1 MNKTLQT
8 LFCFCA
14 AAMLFCSCAK
24 EEPEPNTSS
33 RAAVKLRA
41 VFADSYSATNKGGAK
56 VVVDNTVTP
65 AFLEGD
71 EVWVS
76 GETFTATVDGDEF
89 TLTGSAATPYAAV
102 YPYDCVDLTEQG
114 ESTGFPVSLT
124 LPAEQPYEVDGSG
137 NQIIN
142 APMAALADD
151 EPLLEFKNVCSLVRI
166 RVRNNYEGEGDI
178 TLSSITIAASSAN
191 LSGSASI
198 TESEG
203 NFTLAVSSG
212 SKSVTLTGLSEE
224 VKVNKSSKDYYIY
237 IPPISGETLT
247 ITVNGKYSDKTL
259 GEFTQVST
267 SGVSLAKSEIGAASH
282 RLNDCE
288 YFFTKAFSVA
298 ADRQVYFSPG
308 NLEYQP
314 STNTFQFADEQWT
327 SFIGSSTYG
336 NLLTESNRVSTD
348 KWLDRFG
355 WGTSGWDGSG
365 ATYYHPYNLMC
376 TNNSSIGYGYGPSAN
391 SYRQSLTGDY
401 KNADWGIY
409 NNIKN
414 GDKTDAAGTWR
425 TPTSSEWSY
434 VYGSRS
440 LATSRKARATVN
452 GILGLILLPDNWKKP
467 AGISMTLDPANST
480 TNVYTSDEWHLLE
493 KYGAVF
499 IPVTGKSTTRIT
511 GTGTVASNSEYT
523 NGYYWSSTVYGGGSY
538 PSYAYSFYFFSGS
551 NDGGVGSTD
560 GKGIHVKY
568 SSIAVRLVKDV
579 E

>member
-8 LFCFCA
+8 FLCLGA
-14 AAMLFCSCAK
+14 AALLFGACQK
-24 EEPEPNTSS
+24 DEPVASVSIRATIADAYTSNES
-33 RAAVKLRA
+33 
-41 VFADSYSATNKGGAK
+41 GAK
-56 VVVDNTVTP
+56 VVVDNTVKP
-65 AFLEGD
+65 AFVTGD
-71 EVWVS
+71 KVWIN
-76 GETFTATVDGDEF
+76 GAEFTASVDGDDF
-89 TLTGSAATPYAAV
+89 TLELTSGSASAPYSAV
-102 YPYDCVDLTEQG
+102 YPYDEDIVLSDGNFEI
-114 ESTGFPVSLT
+114 E
-124 LPAEQPYEVDGSG
+124 LPAEQPYTESNGKQV
-137 NQIIN
+137 IN
-142 APMAALADD
+142 APMVATGSG
-151 EPLLEFKNVCSLVRI
+151 EPQLEFKNVCSLVRI

-178 TLSSITIAASSAN
+178 TLSSITITASDAY

-198 TESEG
+198 TESAG

-212 SKSVTLTGLSEE
+212 SKSVSLTGLSEE
-224 VKVNKSSKDYYIY
+224 VKVNKSSKEYFIY

-267 SGVSLAKSEIGAASH
+267 DGVSLAKSEIGAASH

-355 WGTSGWDGSG
+355 WGTSGWDESG

-414 GDKTDAAGTWR
+414 GNKTDAAGTWR

-452 GILGLILLPDNWKKP
+452 GTLGLILLPDNWKKP

-511 GTGTVASNSEYT
+511 GTGTAASNSEYT